1 MQQPVPS
8 GEPIIP
14 NSLLDP
20 FLEALVL
27 TGVHPELIM
36 HQAEALGAGP
46 ERLLQIAGILTG
58 TADPV
63 PGMALALGSIREW
76 PVLRPQALALGSSL
90 LTRLVRFFVFRK
102 GTVFPCNQ
110 DGTKAWLPD
119 DARWDGIRI
128 RALRRLGYPRECI
141 PKCAIPLDTDEP
153 VIPEPDAWAWMDA
166 GNDLVASSLELE
178 GGASRARE
186 WGPLLV
192 ARIVLKDCQVP
203 AILHRPDVWLPSH
216 QSIVRLCR
224 VSGLREFIDD
234 CLSTTL
240 VAVGCPDLM
249 EISSMPRSLVVKDCP
264 SLSRIAFKDF
274 GHLLHLERCPGITSL
289 SPVASARTGLPRGMG
304 GRTPSITYGHLV
316 LAECPNLDHLPGSLR
331 VQKNMTLRRM
341 GPFLRWPVHFEVDGD
356 LRIRDCPLIE
366 ELPRV
371 TVGGSLRVA
380 GRSGLRRL
388 LPGSGIG
395 GDLDLRACASLEG
408 LPQDL
413 NIGGALR
420 LPGHL
425 CFKE

>member
-1 MQQPVPS
+1 LTRL
-8 GEPIIP
+8 EP
-14 NSLLDP
+14 LDP

-27 TGVHPELIM
+27 TGVHPEHIM
-36 HQAEALGAGP
+36 QQAEALGAGP

-63 PGMALALGSIREW
+63 PGMALAFGSIREW
-76 PVLRPQALALGSSL
+76 PALRHQALALGSSL

-119 DARWDGIRI
+119 DARWDAIRI

-141 PKCAIPLDTDEP
+141 PNCPILLLDSDEP
-153 VIPEPDAWAWMDA
+153 VIPVPDAWAWLDA
-166 GNDLVASSLELE
+166 GNGLVASSLELE

-186 WGPLLV
+186 WGSLLV
-192 ARIVLKDCQVP
+192 ARILLKNCRVP
-203 AILHRPDVWLPSH
+203 SALHRPEVWLPNN
-216 QSIVRLCR
+216 QSIVRLCH
-224 VSGLREFIDD
+224 VGGLREFTDG

-240 VAVGCPDLM
+240 VAVGCPDLAD
-249 EISSMPRSLVVKDCP
+249 IRSMPRSLVVKDCP

-274 GHLLHLERCPGITSL
+274 GHLLHLERCPGITSF
-289 SPVASARTGLPRGMG
+289 SPVVAART
-304 GRTPSITYGHLV
+304 ITYGHIV
-316 LAECPNLDHLPGSLR
+316 LAECPNLNHLPGSLR
-331 VQKNMTLRRM
+331 VLNDMTLCRM
-341 GPFLRWPVHFEVDGD
+341 GPFLRWPDHLEVDGD

-371 TVGGSLRVA
+371 AVGGSLRVD

-395 GDLDLRACASLEG
+395 GDLDLRACALLEG
-408 LPQDL
+408 LPQGL
-413 NIGGALR
+413 SIGGALH